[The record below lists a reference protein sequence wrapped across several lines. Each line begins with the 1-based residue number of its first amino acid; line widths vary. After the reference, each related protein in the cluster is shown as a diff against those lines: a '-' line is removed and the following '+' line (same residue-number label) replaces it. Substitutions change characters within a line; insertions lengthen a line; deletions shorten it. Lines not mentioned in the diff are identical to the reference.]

1 MRKKIKIA
9 HIITK
14 MELGGAQ
21 QNTLYTLKHLNRE
34 KFETILI
41 CGKGGMLAQ
50 ETFLSLT
57 NRVFFIGELIRKIN
71 PFFDFM
77 ALIKIWYLLK
87 KEKIDLV
94 HTHSSKAGIL
104 GRWAA
109 KLAGVPYIVH
119 TFHGFGFNDYQKW
132 PVRWLFIGIE
142 RITAFITTKLIVVSG
157 ENTKKAMANKI
168 GEKNQ
173 YLVIH
178 SGIKVK
184 ELSFNPI
191 IKKEKRKE
199 FGFNDEDFVVGMIAC
214 FKPQKDPLSFI
225 LLAHKVSACLPQ
237 VKFLLVGDGLLR
249 PSIEKL
255 IYKLNL
261 QEKIQLPGWR
271 RDIPQLI
278 QSFDIMVLTSL
289 WEGLPRVF
297 PEAMVLGIPVV
308 ATEVDGAGEVIKDG
322 INGFLVPPKDM
333 EAMAKKVIYLFKNGA
348 KRRQMGMQ
356 AKAMLPSAFDIDEM
370 VKEIEMLY
378 DNVVIKN
385 KKQKGKGLRW
395 ERQ

>member
-1 MRKKIKIA
+1 MKKKIKIA

-41 CGKGGMLAQ
+41 SGKGGMLTQ

-57 NRVFFIGELIRKIN
+57 NRVFFIGELVRKIN
-71 PFFDFM
+71 PLFDFI
-77 ALIKIWYLLK
+77 ALIKIWHLLK
-87 KEKIDLV
+87 KEKINLV

-109 KLAGVPYIVH
+109 KLAGVPYIIH
-119 TFHGFGFNDYQKW
+119 TYHGFGFNDYQKW

-142 RITAFITTKLIVVSG
+142 RITAFITAKLVVVSG

-168 GEKNQ
+168 GKKNQ
-173 YLVIH
+173 YVVIH
-178 SGIKVK
+178 SGVKIK

-199 FGFNDEDFVVGMIAC
+199 FGFRDEDFVIGMIAC

-237 VKFLLVGDGLLR
+237 AKFLLVGDGLLR

-255 IYKLNL
+255 ISKLNL

-297 PEAMVLGIPVV
+297 LEAMVLGVPVV
-308 ATEVDGAGEVIKDG
+308 ATNVDGAREVIKNG
-322 INGFLVPPKDM
+322 INGFLVPPKDV
-333 EAMAKKVIYLFKNGA
+333 ASMAEKVVYLFKNEE
-348 KRRQMGMQ
+348 KRKKMGIQ
-356 AKAMLPSAFDIDEM
+356 SKTMLSSSFDIDQM
-370 VKEIEMLY
+370 VKEIEKLY
-378 DNVVIKN
+378 EQLVN
-385 KKQKGKGLRW
+385 
-395 ERQ
+395 